1 MHART
6 HTHAHTQTHTF
17 NDPFSGTTQVSR
29 YQKGKI
35 NLDFVE
41 ARDSEWQWNQL
52 GHMQVCT
59 SFQTDNHA
67 CTSPLSFLHDGCPSC
82 HPTNSVKALKASN
95 EVVWS
100 TFFKQVI
107 PKTTDLQFLFRQET
121 QLSPSDHTMHLVSSN
136 LANYHATVQKL
147 LIRQVLTKMMVWS
160 WRFSWRQCVINK
172 PTTVE
177 LCISPVYRWLIVAK
191 FSKSTM

>member
-1 MHART
+1 MWHVSSRSGVATLQTAIHLLFTYLLTIHVLCIKLTYLLSLTPMHARTHAHT

-95 EVVWS
+95 EVV
-100 TFFKQVI
+100 
-107 PKTTDLQFLFRQET
+107 
-121 QLSPSDHTMHLVSSN
+121 
-136 LANYHATVQKL
+136 
-147 LIRQVLTKMMVWS
+147 
-160 WRFSWRQCVINK
+160 
-172 PTTVE
+172 
-177 LCISPVYRWLIVAK
+177 
-191 FSKSTM
+191 